1 MSTGRFI
8 VGRDAPAQVG
18 QTVRIPRFI
27 VFLGGQSGR
36 PDLGLCLRL
45 LGPTPTDVFIPGST
59 RITPPGASQ
68 SAGPLL
74 ARIIDPC
81 HVGHFTVTVNGQRTS
96 IIPGVATFGRF
107 SDTIHDMTHA
117 ER

>member
-8 VGRDAPAQVG
+8 VGHDAPAQVG

-45 LGPTPTDVFIPGST
+45 LGPTPTKRFHPGFDSHNPT
-59 RITPPGASQ
+59 RCEPECRAAP
-68 SAGPLL
+68 
-74 ARIIDPC
+74 
-81 HVGHFTVTVNGQRTS
+81 RTHHWPVS
-96 IIPGVATFGRF
+96 CRSFHR
-107 SDTIHDMTHA
+107 DC
-117 ER
+117 